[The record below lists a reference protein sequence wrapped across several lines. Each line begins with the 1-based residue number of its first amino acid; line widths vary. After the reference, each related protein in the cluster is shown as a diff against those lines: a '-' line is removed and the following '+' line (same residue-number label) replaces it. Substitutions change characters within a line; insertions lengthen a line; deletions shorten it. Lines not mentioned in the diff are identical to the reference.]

1 MEKARGFI
9 EILKLVMIS
18 LALVFAVSAFTMVL
32 LKREKSSGAEVVRT
46 IRIPDPPAPPAPEAA
61 LDAPVPFNPEMLK
74 LEIAELKL
82 RQKRADQA
90 VKFLKTRFEKNGK
103 LPDKIVLETPT
114 DRPKPISEDTEA
126 DPNTAPLTIYPHEK
140 RIEFDAFIVLNKAP
154 LIEVLLAGP
163 RGKLHESLLRT
174 YVNAYD
180 VWQGLALL
188 GLQQSFSSRFKGDL
202 VQLEGDRV
210 IIELRYK
217 DKDGKEVTKRAE
229 DFIYHLGVGNHMP
242 YEGWVY
248 IGSHFYVPYRFAL
261 KVTSGGEVIEAAR
274 IDIELEDLPDPVS
287 KEKVEKIKSEL
298 PEEVVEAAGNTIRD
312 CRIIGVKQQKDET
325 GEMVYVLECTEGEEF
340 LICSKTEN
348 IVASW
353 HWPTAI
359 LDNPLKEAGDD
370 TLYRPF
376 EGVVPDIGTK
386 VRVIMRPDEQYNKTR
401 PEAQPINRK

>member
-1 MEKARGFI
+1 
-9 EILKLVMIS
+9 
-18 LALVFAVSAFTMVL
+18 
-32 LKREKSSGAEVVRT
+32 
-46 IRIPDPPAPPAPEAA
+46 
-61 LDAPVPFNPEMLK
+61 MLK

-90 VKFLKTRFEKNGK
+90 VAALRERFEKDGK

-114 DRPKPISEDTEA
+114 DRPRPISGDTEA

-140 RIEFDAFIVLNKAP
+140 RIEFDAFVALNKAP
-154 LIEVLLAGP
+154 LIEVFLAGP
-163 RGKLHESLLRT
+163 RGKLHESLLKT

-188 GLQQSFSSRFKGDL
+188 GLKQTYSARFKGDL

-210 IIELRYK
+210 IVELRYN
-217 DKDGKEVTKRAE
+217 DKDGKEITKRAE
-229 DFIYHLGVGNHMP
+229 DFVYHLGVGDHMP

-248 IGSHFYVPYRFAL
+248 TGSHFYVPYRFTL
-261 KVTSGGEVIEAAR
+261 KVTSGGEVLEAAR

-287 KEKVEKIKSEL
+287 TEKMKKIMAGL
-298 PEEVVEAAGNTIRD
+298 PKDVVEAAGNTIRD
-312 CRIIGVKQQKDET
+312 CRIVGVKKQKDET
-325 GEMVYVLECTEGEEF
+325 GEMIYMLECTEGEEF
-340 LICSKTEN
+340 LICAKTEN
-348 IVASW
+348 IIASW

-359 LDNPLKEAGDD
+359 IDNPLKEAGDD

-386 VRVIMRPDEQYNKTR
+386 VRVIMRPDDKYNKTR